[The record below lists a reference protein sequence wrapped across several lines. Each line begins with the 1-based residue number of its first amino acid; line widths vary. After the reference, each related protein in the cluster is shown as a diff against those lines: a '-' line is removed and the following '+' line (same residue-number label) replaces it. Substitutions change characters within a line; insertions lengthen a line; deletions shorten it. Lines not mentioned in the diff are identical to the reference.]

1 MFLLQNV
8 LTLSGINQV
17 SSGQTAPPNEIY
29 TPFGFRSFLG
39 FKCTSGM
46 GAPVFHMLCVIISSN
61 IFGAFWGPD
70 RWIYVSGYSS
80 SWLPWDVGRLG
91 RGKTKEPMEA
101 GLGPFPHGPN
111 NFSHPIPAPAP
122 PADSRDLRQEAEV
135 PVQNGIV
142 GVMQEF
148 QEASRQEME
157 GIGCCQLRKELLLL
171 RLVVQDF
178 RLWLTVGKRS
188 ERFRRLLHPTF
199 TFAYP

>member
-17 SSGQTAPPNEIY
+17 SSGQTAPLNEIY
-29 TPFGFRSFLG
+29 TPFGFWSFLG

-91 RGKTKEPMEA
+91 RGKVKEPMEA
-101 GLGPFPHGPN
+101 GLGPFPHGPS

-122 PADSRDLRQEAEV
+122 PQTAETS
-135 PVQNGIV
+135 G
-142 GVMQEF
+142 
-148 QEASRQEME
+148 
-157 GIGCCQLRKELLLL
+157 
-171 RLVVQDF
+171 
-178 RLWLTVGKRS
+178 
-188 ERFRRLLHPTF
+188 RRLKSLSRM
-199 TFAYP
+199 ASWESCKNSKRLLARKWKA